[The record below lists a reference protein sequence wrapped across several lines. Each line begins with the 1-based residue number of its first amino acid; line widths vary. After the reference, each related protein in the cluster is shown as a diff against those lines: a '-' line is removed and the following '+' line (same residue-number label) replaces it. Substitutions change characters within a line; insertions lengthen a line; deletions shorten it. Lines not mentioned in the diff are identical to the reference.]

1 MNDDGRPQKEAI
13 VHNPFPNLIPRQ
25 WGGFPPYWS
34 GFPLVM
40 HRSVQAGSRTM
51 SSHDLGTER

>member
-13 VHNPFPNLIPRQ
+13 VHNPFPNLIPGQ
-25 WGGFPPYWS
+25 WGGFPLYWS

-40 HRSVQAGSRTM
+40 HRSGQAESRAM
-51 SSHDLGTER
+51 SSFGLGTER

>member
-13 VHNPFPNLIPRQ
+13 VHNPFPNLIPGK

-34 GFPLVM
+34 CFPLVM
-40 HRSVQAGSRTM
+40 HRQDQAGSTTM
-51 SSHDLGTER
+51 SSHGLGTKR

>member
-34 GFPLVM
+34 CFPLVM
-40 HRSVQAGSRTM
+40 HRSFQARSRTM
-51 SSHDLGTER
+51 SNHGLATQR

>member
-34 GFPLVM
+34 CFPLVM
-40 HRSVQAGSRTM
+40 HRSFQARSRTM
-51 SSHDLGTER
+51 SNHGLGTAR

>member
-13 VHNPFPNLIPRQ
+13 VHNPFPNLIPGKG
-25 WGGFPPYWS
+25 GGFPPYWS
-34 GFPLVM
+34 CFPLVM

-51 SSHDLGTER
+51 SSHGLGTQR

>member
-1 MNDDGRPQKEAI
+1 VNDDGRPQREAI
-13 VHNPFPNLIPRQ
+13 VHNPFPNLIPVQ

-40 HRSVQAGSRTM
+40 HRSGQAKSRAM
-51 SSHDLGTER
+51 SSYGLGTER

>member
-13 VHNPFPNLIPRQ
+13 VHNPFPNLIPGK

-34 GFPLVM
+34 CFPLVM
-40 HRSVQAGSRTM
+40 HRPVQAVSTTM
-51 SSHDLGTER
+51 SSHGLGTKR

>member
-25 WGGFPPYWS
+25 WGGFPLYWS
-34 GFPLVM
+34 CFPLVM
-40 HRSVQAGSRTM
+40 HRSFQARSRTM
-51 SSHDLGTER
+51 SSHGLGTAR

>member
-1 MNDDGRPQKEAI
+1 MSDDGRPQKEAI
-13 VHNPFPNLIPRQ
+13 VHNPFPNLIPGQ
-25 WGGFPPYWS
+25 WGGFPLYWS

-51 SSHDLGTER
+51 SSYGLGTER